1 MSESGNSVTIKDLA
15 RMCGVSV
22 TTVSL
27 ALRNHPRISEETKK
41 RVRAAA
47 SKMNYRRNPMMSA
60 LMANLSQSRHSLT
73 SVPLAAVYA
82 HNSAT
87 VEGGGNPYHLRMWR
101 GISRRAQELGFSVD
115 RFYLEDQK
123 MSCKRLTQILE
134 ARGIVGVIIPPA
146 SRAGSHLSLDWN
158 SFSALKIGYSIL
170 MPNLHRVCQDQ
181 YQGIRLAMKQL
192 YRYGYQRPGLM
203 LDKST
208 DLRSLHL
215 WSSGFYGFEHLNKA
229 RGIIPVLECDGDD
242 AIQFRSWYTKHKPDV
257 IICSNADARDILNQA
272 GFKYPGDFGLIALS
286 HRATAPDIAGIDEHA
301 ELVGTVAVEQLAQ
314 MLYHNERGIPE
325 IPWVI
330 QVPSSWV
337 DGASLPNRDGS
348 PKKNKR

>member
-1 MSESGNSVTIKDLA
+1 MSEPNSHVTIVDLA
-15 RMCGVSV
+15 RACGVSA

-47 SKMNYRRNPMMSA
+47 SKMHYRRNPMMSA
-60 LMANLSQSRHSLT
+60 LMANLSQSRHSLAP
-73 SVPLAAVYA
+73 VPLAAVYA

-87 VEGGGNPYHLRMWR
+87 IEGGNPYHLRMWR
-101 GISRRAQELGFSVD
+101 GIACRAEELGFSVD
-115 RFYLEDQK
+115 RFYLEDHK
-123 MSCKRLTQILE
+123 MSCKRLTQILT

-146 SRAGSHLSLDWN
+146 SRAGSHLSLAWN
-158 SFSALKIGYSIL
+158 SFSALTIGYSIL

-192 YRYGYQRPGLM
+192 YRYGYKRPGLM
-203 LDKST
+203 LDKTS

-242 AIQFRSWYTKHKPDV
+242 GKRFCNWYTKHKPDV
-257 IICSNADARDILNQA
+257 IICSNADARSMLDQA
-272 GFKYPGDFGLIALS
+272 RFKYPEDFGLIALC
-286 HRATAPDIAGIDEHA
+286 HRATAPDIAGIDEH
-301 ELVGTVAVEQLAQ
+301 EEQVGAVAVEQLAQ
-314 MLYHNERGIPE
+314 MLYHNERGVPE
-325 IPWVI
+325 MPRVI

-337 DGASLPNRDGS
+337 DGPSLPDRAGPAKN
-348 PKKNKR
+348 NKR